1 VIGRRWET
9 SDAQYSELA
18 DASMRAAVAGDRE
31 AWLALYA
38 EDAVLED
45 PVGPSMWDVEGKGHR
60 GKQRW
65 PRSGIGLSANRGLEF
80 ELRER
85 YVGGNEVAN
94 VLTVRSALADGQKI
108 EFGMVTVMRSN
119 AQGLIQSLRA
129 FWNSGP

>member
-1 VIGRRWET
+1 MRSTG
-9 SDAQYSELA
+9 ELA

-45 PVGPSMWDVEGKGHR
+45 PVGPSMWDAEGKGHR
-60 GKQRW
+60 GKAALAAFWDRA
-65 PRSGIGLSANRGLEF
+65 IGPNRGLAF

-94 VLTVRSALADGQKI
+94 VLTVRSALPDGQKI

-119 AQGLIQSLRA
+119 EQGLIQSLRA
-129 FWNSGP
+129 FWNSGS

>member
-1 VIGRRWET
+1 MRSTG
-9 SDAQYSELA
+9 ELA

-45 PVGPSMWDVEGKGHR
+45 PVGPSMWDAEGKGHR
-60 GKQRW
+60 GKAALAAFWDRA
-65 PRSGIGLSANRGLEF
+65 IGPNRGLAF

-85 YVGGNEVAN
+85 YVGGSEVAN
-94 VLTVRSALADGQKI
+94 VLTVRSALPDGQKI

-129 FWNSGP
+129 FWTSGS